1 MKNDSLQFSQIY
13 VLSNQEKKT
22 IFNALSQD
30 YPKDE
35 VNALKETSTK
45 LTSKRQTS
53 NKMRIIFNDAN
64 PILIEI
70 SKNFFIPS
78 VYAVNQLPGLVCK
91 HAVINAN
98 TLDFL
103 LNGADLMA
111 KGVFNIKHLVQNGF
125 KVGDIIAIFV
135 EGQGVVAIGE
145 TLCFSSTLESN
156 ISGKL
161 CCIHNIIGDGIFE
174 SGSGSFN
181 LLSTTEELPEEK
193 TEAPQEIKEESSL
206 SVEELDS
213 NLTAVFLTSLLI
225 SSDGFPLEPG
235 KFLKEVMMSVS
246 RQTAT
251 EIDIKKSSYKKLSN
265 YLKTMSKAG
274 LIEFGKVK
282 GYEHEMISSFDSN
295 HKYLIDFKPLC
306 KEIKVEKIENKY
318 SVFFDERENFRMEQR
333 YKPLDKLVEL
343 FKKVLSDDL

>member
-125 KVGDIIAIFV
+125 KVGDIIAI
-135 EGQGVVAIGE
+135 
-145 TLCFSSTLESN
+145 L
-156 ISGKL
+156 
-161 CCIHNIIGDGIFE
+161 
-174 SGSGSFN
+174 
-181 LLSTTEELPEEK
+181 
-193 TEAPQEIKEESSL
+193 
-206 SVEELDS
+206 
-213 NLTAVFLTSLLI
+213 
-225 SSDGFPLEPG
+225 
-235 KFLKEVMMSVS
+235 
-246 RQTAT
+246 
-251 EIDIKKSSYKKLSN
+251 
-265 YLKTMSKAG
+265 
-274 LIEFGKVK
+274 
-282 GYEHEMISSFDSN
+282 
-295 HKYLIDFKPLC
+295 
-306 KEIKVEKIENKY
+306 
-318 SVFFDERENFRMEQR
+318 
-333 YKPLDKLVEL
+333 
-343 FKKVLSDDL
+343 